1 MASSQNEVTVPLV
14 RRSNRHRTHTENTET
29 DVISKRTKND
39 SVVLSDIE
47 KSTLTCSICDK
58 KYSRIDNLIV
68 HHRYTHGDEV
78 VQCEICSKK
87 FSSAQGL
94 ERHQET
100 HTDERRF
107 TCNTCSKSFK
117 RAHTL
122 AVHEQT
128 HCDDQFRCTQC
139 QQVFNSKLAVQRH
152 LRSRTDEAYHPAEGS
167 IAEIIH
173 SSKGEEWVGR
183 NCNGTRHVAGSVQFI
198 ATDDKKNHQCPHCFK
213 CFEECFD
220 IWRHWTTH
228 HCWKE
233 EVPNGRFYL
242 YNGVEYELS
251 DTIRH
256 LDNNHRRIGF
266 NCDVCYKLFASKHE
280 ISKHKTSKH
289 SVASSS

>member
-1 MASSQNEVTVPLV
+1 MDTSENQVTVPQV
-14 RRSNRHRTHTENTET
+14 RRSNRLRTHTENTET
-29 DVISKRTKND
+29 DVVSKRTKNN

-78 VQCEICSKK
+78 LQCEICSTK

-100 HTDERRF
+100 HTDVRPF
-107 TCNTCSKSFK
+107 TCNTCSKTFK

-128 HCDDQFRCTQC
+128 HCDDEFRCTQC
-139 QQVFNSKLAVQRH
+139 QLVFSSELAVRRH

-167 IAEIIH
+167 VVDIIH
-173 SSKGEEWVGR
+173 TSNGEKWKGS
-183 NCNGTRHVAGSVQFI
+183 NCSGFSGHVAGSVQFI
-198 ATDDKKNHQCPHCFK
+198 ATDDNKKTHQCPHCFK
-213 CFEECFD
+213 CFDRCLE
-220 IWRHWTTH
+220 IRHHWTTH
-228 HCWKE
+228 HCWE
-233 EVPNGRFYL
+233 EGVPGGDFYIH
-242 YNGVEYELS
+242 NGVRKPSLK
-251 DTIRH
+251 TVRH
-256 LDNNHRRIGF
+256 FDHKHRRIGF
-266 NCDVCYKLFASKHE
+266 NCDVCYRLFSSKQE

-289 SVASSS
+289 SVV